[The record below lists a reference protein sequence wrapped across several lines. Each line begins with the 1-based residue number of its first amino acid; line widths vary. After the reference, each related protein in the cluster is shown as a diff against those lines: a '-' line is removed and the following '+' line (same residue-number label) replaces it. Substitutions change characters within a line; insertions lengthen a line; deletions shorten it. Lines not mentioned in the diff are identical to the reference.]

1 MVGGLLIASLLLN
14 TYFLWRSHV
23 GTGKWRP
30 GQIIR
35 RSDGSQCF
43 DLDYDTFGKMLL
55 QLLLQPEYISSI
67 CLEATVGGA
76 KDDWQSVATAALKDS
91 CEAGRQAA
99 ADVGAALEDFDG
111 DSTWFVLLG

>member
-1 MVGGLLIASLLLN
+1 MVASASIWTTILSERC
-14 TYFLWRSHV
+14 YYSFPS
-23 GTGKWRP
+23 
-30 GQIIR
+30 
-35 RSDGSQCF
+35 
-43 DLDYDTFGKMLL
+43 
-55 QLLLQPEYISSI
+55 EYLSSI
-67 CLEATVGGA
+67 YLGVTVGGA

>member
-1 MVGGLLIASLLLN
+1 MVASASIWTTILSERC
-14 TYFLWRSHV
+14 YYSFYS
-23 GTGKWRP
+23 
-30 GQIIR
+30 
-35 RSDGSQCF
+35 SQS
-43 DLDYDTFGKMLL
+43 T
-55 QLLLQPEYISSI
+55 YISSI

-76 KDDWQSVATAALKDS
+76 NDDWQSVATAALKDS

>member
-23 GTGKWRP
+23 GTGKWRA
-30 GQIIR
+30 GQIR

-43 DLDYDTFGKMLL
+43 NLDYDTFGKMLL
-55 QLLLQPEYISSI
+55 QLLLQPKYISSI

-91 CEAGRQAA
+91 CEAGRNAA